1 MKKTIRNALDDG
13 IKLLRDN
20 KVIDA
25 QIDANMLLEQIL
37 QMDKVNIIIN
47 GNKEITEHKYIS
59 YMRLINIRAKGKP
72 LQYITG
78 YQEFMGLPFKVNNNV
93 LIPRQDT
100 EILVLEAIKCIK
112 ENNITNILEI
122 GSGSGC
128 IPISICNECEN
139 VRATSVDISIEAIS
153 VAKQNAVTNKVDD
166 RISFIQSNLF
176 EKVDNINNFELFI
189 SNPPYIKRNEI
200 VSLMREVKDYE
211 PIGALD
217 GGEDGLYFYKQIS
230 KKVKELTNEKSYIFY
245 EVGHDQSEEVKE
257 ILEYYGYTNINI
269 SKDLAGINR
278 VVSGT
283 MYK

>member
-1 MKKTIRNALDDG
+1 MDDG

>member
-47 GNKEITEHKYIS
+47 GNKEITEQKYIS

-245 EVGHDQSEEVKE
+245 EIGHDQSQEVKE

>member
-1 MKKTIRNALDDG
+1 MDDG

-47 GNKEITEHKYIS
+47 GNKEITEQKYIS

-245 EVGHDQSEEVKE
+245 EIGHDQSQEVKE